1 MRVLRQFSLPTIDV
15 HAVSPLGRKQQAKA
29 RLIID
34 HIIEMMMLFS
44 GPI

>member
-1 MRVLRQFSLPTIDV
+1 MRVLPQFSLPTIDV
-15 HAVSPLGRKQQAKA
+15 HAVSPLGRKPPAKA